1 MSLGLELARQRSRVV
16 MFQDKLK
23 QAEPHEI
30 QDIKDQLRDTK
41 RKVKRLEN
49 KIKSQPYTY

>member
-23 QAEPHEI
+23 EAEPHEI